1 MDTSNIMSEG
11 KGELS
16 FVIRVFWEVP
26 IKGGWLKIIVKLGLH
41 EVCKNFKTPIK
52 PQNTQIALQLP
63 LVSNHFK

>member
-26 IKGGWLKIIVKLGLH
+26 IKGG
-41 EVCKNFKTPIK
+41 
-52 PQNTQIALQLP
+52 
-63 LVSNHFK
+63 